1 MNAEPATG
9 DTSLEQMHSLLKRQL
24 RRYLGGVD
32 SFPQEWQAFV
42 NAVNNAYLEF
52 DDDRRMLERS
62 LELTSEELLQANS
75 AMRAGFEKLINS
87 SMDGIFAFD
96 REYRYTVWNPALE
109 RITGLSKLQVLGKSA
124 FDVFPFLQNDEEGRF
139 YRDALAGETVVAWDR
154 LYTVQETGKQ
164 TIVEAHFSPLLDQS
178 GSIIGGLAILRDVTD
193 RKRAEEEV
201 RRSQD
206 RLRVVIDTIPALV
219 WSAQTDG
226 SVDFINQ
233 RWGEY
238 TGLSL
243 EEGLGWKWGE
253 AIHPD
258 DVARFMDE
266 WRATLASGEP
276 MRTEARVRAA
286 DGEYR
291 WLLIRNVPLRDDLG
305 NIVKWYGSSI
315 DIDDGKRAEEALRKA
330 EAELAHVTRVTTM
343 GEMVASIAHEV
354 NQPLFGIVTNGNACL
369 RWLAGDSPNLDEA
382 RDAARR
388 IVRDAN
394 RASDVIARIRVLLKK
409 SDTVKAKLD
418 INRIVQETVTLT
430 RSDATRK
437 GVAIRMELAADVP
450 PVSGDRVQLQQVILN
465 LILNGVEAMA
475 SVSDRPR
482 ELLVGSRQHG
492 PDKVLVTVRDLGAGI
507 DPQSLEKIFDAFY
520 TTKPQGMG
528 MGLAI
533 SRSIVERHGGRLWAE
548 PNQGPGATFQFT
560 LLEYP

>member
-1 MNAEPATG
+1 
-9 DTSLEQMHSLLKRQL
+9 
-24 RRYLGGVD
+24 
-32 SFPQEWQAFV
+32 
-42 NAVNNAYLEF
+42 
-52 DDDRRMLERS
+52 
-62 LELTSEELLQANS
+62 
-75 AMRAGFEKLINS
+75 
-87 SMDGIFAFD
+87 
-96 REYRYTVWNPALE
+96 
-109 RITGLSKLQVLGKSA
+109 
-124 FDVFPFLQNDEEGRF
+124 
-139 YRDALAGETVVAWDR
+139 
-154 LYTVQETGKQ
+154 
-164 TIVEAHFSPLLDQS
+164 
-178 GSIIGGLAILRDVTD
+178 AILATSNDITA
-193 RKRAEEEV
+193 RKRAEEAAQ
-201 RRSQD
+201 RSEKE
-206 RLRVVIDTIPALV
+206 LRDVIETVPAML
-219 WSAQTDG
+219 WSSLPDG
-226 SVDFINQ
+226 SLDFINH
-233 RWGEY
+233 RWQEF
-238 TGLSL
+238 TGFAA
-243 EEGLGWKWGE
+243 EGALGWNWE
-253 AIHPD
+253 AVVHPED
-258 DVARFMDE
+258 HRRFVAD
-266 WRATLASGEP
+266 WRAALVAGQPIESEV
-276 MRTEARVRAA
+276 RIRAA
-286 DGEYR
+286 NGEYR
-291 WLLIRNVPLRDDLG
+291 WLLIRNVPLRDELG
-305 NIVKWYGSSI
+305 NIVKWYGSGI

-354 NQPLFGIVTNGNACL
+354 NQPLVGIVTNGNACL